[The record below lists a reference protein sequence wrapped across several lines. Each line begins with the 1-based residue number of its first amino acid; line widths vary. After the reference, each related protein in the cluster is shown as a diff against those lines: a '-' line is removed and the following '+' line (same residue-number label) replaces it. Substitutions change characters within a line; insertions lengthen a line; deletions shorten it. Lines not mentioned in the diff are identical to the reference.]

1 MTEAACD
8 QSKFESAIQGLS
20 TNFVCE
26 FILVPPLKSFCKQ
39 AMIKRISKQILQTVV
54 MTLTMVVK
62 RETRLVICIK
72 SDPTKC

>member
-8 QSKFESAIQGLS
+8 QSKSESAIQGLC

>member
-8 QSKFESAIQGLS
+8 QSKFESAIQGLC

>member
-8 QSKFESAIQGLS
+8 QSKFESAIQELC

-62 RETRLVICIK
+62 RETSLVICIK